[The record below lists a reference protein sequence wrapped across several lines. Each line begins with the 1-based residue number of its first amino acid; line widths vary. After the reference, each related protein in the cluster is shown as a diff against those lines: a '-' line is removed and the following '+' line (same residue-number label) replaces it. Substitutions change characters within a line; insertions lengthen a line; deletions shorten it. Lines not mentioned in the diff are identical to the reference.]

1 MMEMVNIFS
10 DLASTGTVAFEAA
23 DLPSLGVPS
32 ISAGSETTSTGDAV
46 YAYRLVTLTVP
57 KSGSRLYYT
66 TDGNEPGFSDSDGT
80 MVPDSSTT
88 EYTAPFELKATD
100 SAVTSTVKAMA
111 SKDGYVDSQ
120 VATASYTVNGTG
132 ETGTVITP
140 PSMVSNV
147 VLTQDAANPLQF
159 SVSYDTQGTPKETVS
174 WYMDTEA
181 TAAVDLDTDADSKT
195 FTSDLLT
202 EGRHQVMVKIAYTDG
217 TESKTA
223 FASKRFDVSQTA
235 GPVLSLTEGVPQTV
249 TLSSTT
255 DGATM
260 HYRYATG
267 GDDPSGAY
275 TEGTSFTVTSGVS
288 LKVEAYAINYG
299 LEASAVVSADYEPAT
314 TPIFS
319 PSSATFTDSQEVTI
333 TSTTGSTIYYTTDGT
348 TIPTTGSSSI
358 ASGESITLSETTTV
372 KAIAVKEGMVNSA
385 TAEGTYKKLVY
396 AIGDTGPAGGIIFY
410 VNPNAATDGWTYL
423 EAASAD
429 EPGLHV
435 WGGYNI
441 LIGSTAQGR
450 AIGTG
455 KGNTTEIVLKYGIA
469 EPYAGKT
476 DYAAKL
482 CYDKTVTNNG
492 AEFDDWFLP
501 SKDELNL
508 MYTNKSAIEGFVS
521 AWYLSSSE
529 YDSCYAWVQNFSNG
543 GQSYYGGNYT
553 LGSVRAVRSF

>member
-10 DLASTGTVAFEAA
+10 DLASTGTVALEAA

-66 TDGNEPGFSDSDGT
+66 TDGNEPGFIDSDGT
-80 MVPDSSTT
+80 MVPDTSTT
-88 EYTAPFELKATD
+88 EYTVPFELKATD

-132 ETGTVITP
+132 ETGTIITP

-275 TEGTSFTVTSGVS
+275 TEGTFFTVTSGIS
-288 LKVEAYAINYG
+288 LKVEAYATYYG
-299 LEASAVVSADYEPAT
+299 LEASPVVTANYQPTA
-314 TPIFS
+314 TPIFN

-333 TSTTGSTIYYTTDGT
+333 TSTDGSLICFTTDGT
-348 TIPTTGSSSI
+348 TIPTTGSFVV
-358 ASGESITLSETTTV
+358 ASGESMVFSDTTIV
-372 KAIAVKEGMVNSA
+372 KAMAVKSGMVNSA
-385 TAEGTYKKLVY
+385 TAEGTYTKKSVY
-396 AIGDTGPAGGIIFY
+396 IVGETGPAGGKIFY
-410 VNPNAATDGWTYL
+410 INPNAATQGWTYL
-423 EAASAD
+423 EAAPAD
-429 EPGLHV
+429 ESPV
-435 WGGYNI
+435 YWGGV
-441 LIGSTAQGR
+441 GTATNAIAT

-455 KGNTTEIVLKYGIA
+455 KANTAAIVTVVDNLG
-469 EPYAGKT
+469 ET
-476 DYAAKL
+476 NYAAKL
-482 CYDKTVTNNG
+482 CAVKTVTNSG
-492 AEFDDWFLP
+492 VIYEDWFLP
-501 SKDELNL
+501 SFEELNL
-508 MYTNKSAIEGFVS
+508 MYTNLAVKRLGGFGS
-521 AWYLSSSE
+521 YYYWSSSE
-529 YDSCYAWVQNFSNG
+529 SVAYATAVDFERGGTSYLAKTSNCG
-543 GQSYYGGNYT
+543 
-553 LGSVRAVRSF
+553 VRAIRSF